1 MKALAGFAVF
11 PGLAAAAVAPN
22 GGAREIA
29 IAMLGD
35 SITAGY
41 GLARADGPTAQ
52 LESLLRAAGNPVR
65 VVDAGVSGDTSAGGR
80 SRLDWMLADKPDAVI
95 LALGGND
102 GLRGLPPGQ
111 TYVNLADILD
121 RLAARGLPVM
131 MAGMLAPPNLGA
143 DYGREFAA
151 IFTRLAAEHPAVIFY
166 PFLLEGIAGDPAL
179 NQADRIH
186 PNPRGAALLAR
197 NMLAPVERLL
207 ALIPDA

>member
-1 MKALAGFAVF
+1 MFPWLFPAPATAVE
-11 PGLAAAAVAPN
+11 G
-22 GGAREIA
+22 REVTL
-29 IAMLGD
+29 AMLGD

-52 LESLLRAAGNPVR
+52 LESLLREAGHPVR
-65 VVDAGVSGDTSAGGR
+65 VIDAGVSGDTSAGGR
-80 SRLDWMLADKPDAVI
+80 SRLEWVLSDKPDALI

-102 GLRGLPPGQ
+102 GLRGLPPQQ

-121 RLAARGLPVM
+121 RLAAREIPVLL
-131 MAGMLAPPNLGA
+131 AGMLAPPNLGA

-151 IFTRLAAEHPAVIFY
+151 TFTQLAHEHPAVIFY

-179 NQADRIH
+179 NQSDRIH

-197 NMLAPVERLL
+197 NLLAPVERLL